1 MTDPTEPRPAEA
13 IPVTLERITGMVGGV
28 AKDIVNVLEKVTD
41 LKAEVIQHRG
51 QINVLESNVQQLQ
64 SDQKAAQKG
73 VTDADKA
80 REETADALEKQT
92 TAMVAK
98 AKDAVDSAARQSANS
113 AQQSAQI
120 WSPFARA
127 ITVIVALTG
136 IGVLLLTWARG

>member
-1 MTDPTEPRPAEA
+1 
-13 IPVTLERITGMVGGV
+13 MVGGV